1 MQIVAEIE
9 RLKQR
14 IEELEEKVERLRFS
28 RRVLMNLLERI
39 EYEHRDCLLR
49 LEKQNQKLK
58 HNNYRFAT
66 DLLYKNKRIIELE
79 K

>member
-1 MQIVAEIE
+1 MQIVAETL

-14 IEELEEKVERLRFS
+14 IQELEEKVERLRFS
-28 RRVLMNLLERI
+28 RRVLMNLLERL
-39 EYEHRDCLLR
+39 EHEHRDGLLR
-49 LEKQNQKLK
+49 LEKQNLKLK
-58 HNNYRFAT
+58 NNNYRYAT